1 MEADLIWSV
10 IGLLLL
16 LAGIAGCFLP
26 VLPGP
31 PLAWLSLL
39 ILQLK
44 EEQPFNTDFLLLWA
58 AIVVG
63 VTILDYFIPVWGTKK
78 FGGTKFGVW
87 GSAIGVVIGIFIF
100 PPIGIIIGPFI
111 GALIGELVSGKD
123 AQQALRSAWGSFI
136 GFLAGT
142 LMKLAVSLIMGYYF
156 IINAFNF

>member
-31 PLAWLSLL
+31 PLAWFSLL
-39 ILQLK
+39 ILQLQ
-44 EEQPFNTDFLLLWA
+44 EEPPFNTDFLLLWA
-58 AIVVG
+58 SIVVV
-63 VTILDYFIPVWGTKK
+63 VTLLDYYIPVWGTKK
-78 FGGTKFGVW
+78 FGGTKSGVW
-87 GSAIGVVIGIFIF
+87 GSAIGVVVGLFIF

-111 GALIGELVSGKD
+111 GALIGEFVAGKD

-136 GFLAGT
+136 GFMAGT

-156 IINAFNF
+156 VINAFNF